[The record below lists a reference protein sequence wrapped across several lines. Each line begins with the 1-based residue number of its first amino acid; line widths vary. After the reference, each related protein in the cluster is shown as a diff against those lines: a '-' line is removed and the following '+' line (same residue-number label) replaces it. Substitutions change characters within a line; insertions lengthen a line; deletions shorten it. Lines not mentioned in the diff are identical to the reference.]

1 MLGYIS
7 PITNHIE
14 EFFDRPIFINQYT
27 QLVFC
32 SNNLF
37 FIVTHPKISQTNLPY
52 YRALKVST
60 IRSDLNDLLKETRSF

>member
-7 PITNHIE
+7 PITNYIE
-14 EFFDRPIFINQYT
+14 EFLDLPIFINQYT
-27 QLVFC
+27 ELVFC
-32 SNNLF
+32 SNNPF

-60 IRSDLNDLLKETRSF
+60 IRSDLSDLLKETRSF

>member
-37 FIVTHPKISQTNLPY
+37 FIVTHPKISQTDLPY
-52 YRALKVST
+52 
-60 IRSDLNDLLKETRSF
+60 